1 MMKAVLTIV
10 LTCFALPAAAH
21 EAHEDMTPEEKRVM
35 EFLSTWK
42 RPAGNFSNIKHRQEW
57 CCYIN
62 GPKQDCFRV
71 KQVRRVDGVLEAFPD
86 TSDPTYQKW
95 YKLNT
100 GVDEDLQKDPR
111 ESPDGRSYICIQGE
125 LPVCFVAGSGQ

>member
-1 MMKAVLTIV
+1 
-10 LTCFALPAAAH
+10 
-21 EAHEDMTPEEKRVM
+21 
-35 EFLSTWK
+35 
-42 RPAGNFSNIKHRQEW
+42 
-57 CCYIN
+57 
-62 GPKQDCFRV
+62 
-71 KQVRRVDGVLEAFPD
+71 VRRVDGVLEAFPD

-125 LPVCFVAGSGQ
+125 LPVCFVQGVDNEPPIAPDDDLTASLSKEIPTQV

>member
-1 MMKAVLTIV
+1 MMKAVLTII
-10 LTCFALPAAAH
+10 LTCLALPAAAH

-86 TSDPTYQKW
+86 TSDPSIRNGTSS
-95 YKLNT
+95 T
-100 GVDEDLQKDPR
+100 RASTRICRRTRVR
-111 ESPDGRSYICIQGE
+111 ARMDGATFAIQGE